1 MRPADGPSRQRWY
14 SFNPYGPVAQLVEQ
28 RIENPRVSGSIPL
41 QATSFLHARI
51 VVPCMLTTLQHGGS
65 VFDALTNAYFY
76 IQFLFFADIVV
87 ATTVKK
93 QVQNSCCKQ
102 PSSFIQLP

>member
-1 MRPADGPSRQRWY
+1 
-14 SFNPYGPVAQLVEQ
+14 
-28 RIENPRVSGSIPL
+28 
-41 QATSFLHARI
+41 
-51 VVPCMLTTLQHGGS
+51 MLTTLQQGGS
-65 VFDALTNAYFY
+65 VFDALTNTDFY

-102 PSSFIQLP
+102 PSSFIRLQ